1 MTVCSNCGTQ
11 ILETAANCPVCG
23 AATDPND
30 NAASDASTSFG
41 AETPAQDADASA
53 AAAAPVSAATPAAPD
68 VTPAPSQPAPRTA
81 SASAQTRRGGSTTTK
96 ALVAAL
102 VAIVL
107 AVGIIFWQTGAG
119 RGGDVQMT
127 AEDMTLI
134 AESLPP
140 QQRMMLAS
148 SEEERKKLSKD
159 LAQMLALGE
168 EARSE
173 GIAKRPEVQ
182 KQLEIGR
189 AFVIAQ
195 SFVRKQQE
203 AGTTLDQL
211 ATKEEID
218 ALLQEPGR
226 DKEFDVYLK
235 TLQSLQPG
243 AQQAEIPEDQRKEI
257 QEDWAR
263 LKVIEKKAL
272 AAGVDKERKVQ
283 LQTRLQQA
291 SMLARVYSQ
300 GLTEKIKPT
309 DAEIDAYIA
318 AHPEHDPAKRR
329 EKAEDILRRARA
341 GEDFEALAKE
351 FSTEPRANESG
362 GDLGWFSRGMMVKP
376 FEDAAFALQDG
387 QISDIVET
395 DFGLHIIKVE
405 GRRTGTGVDGKPA
418 EEVKAR
424 HILIGQQTPPSPG
437 MMPGASPRDAVAALV
452 QKEKQ
457 DKLIDE
463 LIKRHGVKVADN
475 FTVNAPQM
483 PGGFPFGGGGGSADP
498 HGGAPPPS
506 QAPPNEGKK

>member
-30 NAASDASTSFG
+30 NVASDAAAGFG
-41 AETPAQDADASA
+41 ADTPAQDADASA
-53 AAAAPVSAATPAAPD
+53 SPAAATD
-68 VTPAPSQPAPRTA
+68 VTPAPAQAAPQPATRTA
-81 SASAQTRRGGSTTTK
+81 AAPAQGSRGGSSTTTK

-148 SEEERKKLSKD
+148 NEEERKKLSKD

-168 EARSE
+168 EARRE
-173 GIAKRPEVQ
+173 GIAAKPEVQ

-203 AGTTLDQL
+203 AGVTLDQI
-211 ATKEEID
+211 APKEELD
-218 ALLQEPGR
+218 ALLAEPGR
-226 DKEFDVYLK
+226 DKEFDDYLR

-243 AQQAEIPEDQRKEI
+243 APPEIPEDQRNEI
-257 QEDWAR
+257 REDWAR

-272 AAGVDKERKVQ
+272 AAGVEKERKVQ
-283 LQTRLQQA
+283 LQTKLQQA
-291 SMLARVYSQ
+291 SMLARLYSQ
-300 GLTEKIKPT
+300 SLTEKMKPT

-329 EKAEDILRRARA
+329 ERAEEVLRRARA

-351 FSTEPRANESG
+351 FSTEPRASESG

-387 QISDIVET
+387 QISDLVET
-395 DFGLHIIKVE
+395 DFGFHIIKVE

-424 HILIGQQTPPSPG
+424 HILFGQQLPPSAG
-437 MMPGASPRDAVAALV
+437 VMPGASPREIVAALV

-457 DKLIDE
+457 DKFVAE
-463 LIKRHGVKVADN
+463 LIARNGVKVADN
-475 FTVNAPQM
+475 YTVNAPQM
-483 PGGFPFGGGGGSADP
+483 PNPGFPFGGGGGDP
-498 HGGAPPPS
+498 HGGAPEG